1 MKALG
6 MMALVLVTA
15 IGLAVPA
22 AAQQAERGTAEEAQA
37 LVARAIDLIERLGP
51 EVGLAALNAQDP
63 RFVDRDLYIFVI
75 GTDGTV
81 IAQTADPS
89 RVGLDASEL
98 VDAAGN
104 PYGAWL
110 VERATP
116 EGVWIDYVRNDPLTG
131 QDEPKSSWVVRHGDY
146 IFGCGIYKVP

>member
-6 MMALVLVTA
+6 MMALVLVAT
-15 IGLAVPA
+15 IGLALPA
-22 AAQQAERGTAEEAQA
+22 AAQQGERGTAEEAQA

-51 EVGLAALNAQDP
+51 EVGLATLNAQDP
-63 RFVDRDLYIFVI
+63 RFIDRDLYIFVI
-75 GTDGTV
+75 GADGIV
-81 IAQTADPS
+81 VAQNADPD
-89 RVGLDASEL
+89 RVGLDVREL

-116 EGVWIDYVRNDPLTG
+116 EGVWIDYLRNDPLTG
-131 QDEPKSSWVVRHGDY
+131 HDESKSSWVVRHGDF
-146 IFGCGIYKVP
+146 IVGCGIYKVP